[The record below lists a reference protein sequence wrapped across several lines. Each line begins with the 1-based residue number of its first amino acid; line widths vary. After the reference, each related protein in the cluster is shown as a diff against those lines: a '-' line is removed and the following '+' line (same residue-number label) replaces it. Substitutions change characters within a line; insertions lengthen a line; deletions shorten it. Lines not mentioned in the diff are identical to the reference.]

1 MVSIYMSGET
11 AKTRWEHFPH
21 QADVGIRGLG
31 STREQAFEQAAVA
44 LTAVITNPEKVE
56 PEQKVQISCSGI
68 DSELLLVDWLNGLL
82 YEMATRKMLFSRF
95 EVRIEHN
102 SLNAA
107 AWGQKM
113 DVSKHCPVVEVKAAT
128 YTALSVRQD
137 ENGTWIAQCIV
148 DV

>member
-1 MVSIYMSGET
+1 MSDET
-11 AKTRWEHFPH
+11 KKTGWEHFPH
-21 QADVGIRGLG
+21 QADIGIRGLG

-44 LTAVITNPEKVE
+44 LTAVITDPDKVE
-56 PEQKVQISCSGI
+56 PRQKVEINC
-68 DSELLLVDWLNGLL
+68 DAPDDELLLVDWLNCLL

-95 EVRIEHN
+95 AVRIEQN
-102 SLNAA
+102 SLNAT
-107 AWGQKM
+107 AWGEKM

-137 ENGTWIAQCIV
+137 EDGTWTAQCIV